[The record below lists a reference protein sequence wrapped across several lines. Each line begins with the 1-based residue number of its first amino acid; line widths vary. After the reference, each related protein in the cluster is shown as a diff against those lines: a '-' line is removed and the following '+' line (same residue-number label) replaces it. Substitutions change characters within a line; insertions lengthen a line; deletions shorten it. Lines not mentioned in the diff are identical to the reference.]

1 MSYAP
6 TRPVDPLG
14 WCLLLT
20 LAYFSLT
27 LVRLGIPTQPFFD
40 EVHYLPAAR
49 ALLELSEPLNREHPL
64 LGKQIIALGIW
75 LFGDN
80 AFGWRIF
87 SAMAGSVA
95 LLASMRALWLASC
108 DRFATIA
115 YGILLATG
123 FHLFVHSRI
132 AMLDIYMVCFC
143 MIALWQFAGAIREP
157 EKGRWR
163 LALSG
168 IALGLAMGSKWNA
181 LIFAAIPGTTF
192 LIIRLQSRGL
202 SDLFSKRGAPVPG
215 VGIVEAAVWL
225 GLVPLLVYAAT
236 FIPAFFY
243 RIDPLSPGGLVA
255 FQQTILDLQQS
266 VKGAHPY
273 QSNWQDWIVNRRAIW
288 YLWEPID
295 GAQRGVMLIG
305 NPLTM
310 LLGLPALAWCA
321 FAGTFKGRRDA
332 LAVTVLFIVTFG
344 FWIVAAK
351 PVQFY
356 YHYFLPSCFLLAA
369 LALALSEL
377 RQRGNTWVCWLV
389 LAGSAALF
397 AFYFPVLSAAPVG
410 DADAFTKWAWFDSWI

>member
-1 MSYAP
+1 MNHAP
-6 TRPVDPLG
+6 AKPVDPLG

-20 LAYFSLT
+20 LAFFGLT
-27 LVRLGIPTQPFFD
+27 LVRLSIPSATYFD

-49 ALLELSEPLNREHPL
+49 ALLDLSEPLNREHPL
-64 LGKQIIALGIW
+64 LGKQFMALGIW

-87 SAMAGSVA
+87 SALAGAVA
-95 LLASMRALWLASC
+95 LLAAMRALWMASC
-108 DRFATIA
+108 DRLATIA
-115 YGILLATG
+115 FGILLATG

-132 AMLDIYMVCFC
+132 AMLDIYIVCFC

-163 LALSG
+163 LAIAG
-168 IALGLAMGSKWNA
+168 IALGLAMASKWNS
-181 LIFAAIPGTTF
+181 LIFAAVPGITF

-202 SDLFSKRGAPVPG
+202 SEVFSQRGAPVPG
-215 VGIVEAAVWL
+215 IGLVEAAFWL
-225 GLVPLLVYAAT
+225 GVVPLAVYAAT
-236 FIPAFFY
+236 FTPAFFY
-243 RIDPLSPGGLVA
+243 TVDPLSPSGIIA

-266 VKGAHPY
+266 VNGTHPY
-273 QSNWQDWIVNRRAIW
+273 QSNWQDWIINRRAIW

-321 FAGTFKGRRDA
+321 FVGLFKGRRDA
-332 LAVTVLFIVTFG
+332 LAVAVLFAVTLC

-369 LALALSEL
+369 LALALSEFWRL
-377 RQRGNTWVCWLV
+377 GRRWVCGVV
-389 LAGSAALF
+389 LGGSVAMF
-397 AFYFPVLSAAPVG
+397 AFYFPILSAAPL
-410 DADAFTKWAWFDSWI
+410 DNAEAFGKWTWFDSWV

>member
-1 MSYAP
+1 MNQAP
-6 TRPVDPLG
+6 PRPHDPLG

-20 LAYFSLT
+20 LAYFGLT
-27 LVRLGIPTQPFFD
+27 LIRLDIPTQPFFD

-64 LGKQIIALGIW
+64 LGKQFIALGIW

-87 SAMAGSVA
+87 SALAGSVA
-95 LLASMRALWLASC
+95 LLAAMRAFWLASC
-108 DRFATIA
+108 DRFATIVF
-115 YGILLATG
+115 GMLLATG

-132 AMLDIYMVCFC
+132 AMLDIYMVAFC

-181 LIFAAIPGTTF
+181 LIFAAVPGITF

-202 SDLFSKRGAPVPG
+202 FDLFSKRGAPVPG
-215 VGIVEAAVWL
+215 VGLPEAALWL
-225 GLVPLLVYAAT
+225 GLVPLAVYAAT
-236 FIPAFFY
+236 FVPAFFY
-243 RIDPLSPGGLVA
+243 KVDPLTPGGLIA

-273 QSNWQDWIVNRRAIW
+273 QSDWFDWIINRRAIW
-288 YLWEPID
+288 YLYEPID

-310 LLGLPALAWCA
+310 LLGFPAVIWCA
-321 FAGTFKGRRDA
+321 FTGLFKGRRDA
-332 LAVTVLFIVTFG
+332 AGVAILFAVTFG

-369 LALALSEL
+369 LALALSEFWKHG
-377 RQRGNTWVCWLV
+377 RKWVCWLV
-389 LAGSAALF
+389 ISGSVAMF
-397 AFYFPVLSAAPVG
+397 AYYFPVLSAAPLG
-410 DADAFTKWAWFDSWI
+410 GADAFNNWAWFDSWI